1 MNRITT
7 DTLQG
12 FSVQNL
18 IALSLSEYAKTV
30 TTSVSL
36 TDPLYISN
44 PVSECIEDSNL
55 HKTYFACWQLITG

>member
-1 MNRITT
+1 MNHITT

-18 IALSLSEYAKTV
+18 IALSISEYAKIV
-30 TTSVSL
+30 TTSISL
-36 TDPLYISN
+36 TDPLYTPN

-55 HKTYFACWQLITG
+55 HKMYFACWQLIIG